1 MSQPVLI
8 RYAVT
13 DVEQAVATG
22 LEGQSLF
29 FKSLYI
35 SNNTNNT
42 HHIYLGVV
50 RGTAQMTQGDHILY
64 QYNVTGYQYLALSNI
79 LVPDGHQLRAY
90 SNSATAFSIV
100 ASGVVGA

>member
-8 RYAVT
+8 RFAIT

-29 FKSLYI
+29 FKTIYI
-35 SNNTNNT
+35 CNSTNNT
-42 HHIYLGVV
+42 RSVYLGIV
-50 RGTAQMTQGDHILY
+50 RGTAQMAQGDFLLHNHTLTSHDHHILE
-64 QYNVTGYQYLALSNI
+64 NI

-90 SNSATAFSIV
+90 ADNATALSLV

>member
-8 RYAVT
+8 RFAIT

-29 FKSLYI
+29 FKTIYI
-35 SNNTNNT
+35 CNATNNNRT
-42 HHIYLGVV
+42 VVLGIV
-50 RGTAQMTQGDHILY
+50 RGTAQMTQGDFLLYNHALTAHDHHILE
-64 QYNVTGYQYLALSNI
+64 NI

-90 SNSATAFSIV
+90 ADNATALSLV
-100 ASGVVGA
+100 ATGVVGA

>member
-8 RYAVT
+8 RFAIT

-29 FKSLYI
+29 FKNITICNGDNS
-35 SNNTNNT
+35 T
-42 HHIYLGVV
+42 HRVYLGIV
-50 RGTAQMTQGDHILY
+50 RGTAQMTQGDFLLY
-64 QYNVTGYQYLALSNI
+64 NHSITSYNQHELVNI

-90 SNSATAFSIV
+90 ANNATAFSLV

>member
-35 SNNTNNT
+35 SNSSNST
-42 HHIYLGVV
+42 HHIYLGIV
-50 RGTAQMTQGDHILY
+50 RGTAQMTQGDFIL
-64 QYNVTGYQYLALSNI
+64 NHLDLTGYSYEVLSNI

-90 SNSATAFSIV
+90 SSSATALSIV

>member
-8 RYAVT
+8 RFAIT

-29 FKSLYI
+29 FKTIYI
-35 SNNTNNT
+35 CNSTNNT
-42 HHIYLGVV
+42 RSVYLGIV
-50 RGTAQMTQGDHILY
+50 RGTAQMAQGDFLLYSHTLTSHDHHILE
-64 QYNVTGYQYLALSNI
+64 NI

-90 SNSATAFSIV
+90 ADNATALSLV

>member
-8 RYAVT
+8 RFAIT

-29 FKSLYI
+29 FKTIYI
-35 SNNTNNT
+35 CNSTNNS
-42 HHIYLGVV
+42 HSVYLGIV
-50 RGTAQMTQGDHILY
+50 RGTAQMAQGDFLLYNHNLTSHDHHILE
-64 QYNVTGYQYLALSNI
+64 NI

-90 SNSATAFSIV
+90 ADNATALSLV